1 MLEIVVIVYGI
12 YTIATGK
19 FTLTSAKKLEGWRG
33 RVTGAILLSYLV
45 FALLAGFVLTLTGTE
60 EILESTLG
68 RLGFTVGLLVVSVG
82 LAFAVG
88 HILYK
93 GQEAEQVARRNMQTE
108 TFQQNTEYRPMDEDE
123 SPYRPPN
130 H

>member
-68 RLGFTVGLLVVSVG
+68 RLGFTVGLLVVSVT
-82 LAFAVG
+82 LAFVVG

-93 GQEAEQVARRNMQTE
+93 GCLLYT
-108 TFQQNTEYRPMDEDE
+108 
-123 SPYRPPN
+123 SPSPRDKRQSRMPSSA
-130 H
+130 